1 MRLGITG
8 GIGSGKTIV
17 CRLFSILGVPV
28 FSADEVAGSVM
39 ENNHSIID
47 LINSAVGKNVYK
59 NGKLQRSELAS
70 LIFNN
75 KNLLEKINSIVHPE
89 VFRNFNEWVKTQDFP
104 YVIMEAA
111 ILFESGADK
120 YVDRILTVVAPEQ
133 ERIRRVVERNKVSE
147 REVIERIR
155 NQYNEKFL
163 TDRSD
168 YIINNS
174 GNNLIIPEVIRIHE
188 EMLKLSSLKKK

>member
-155 NQYNEKFL
+155 NQYDEKFL